1 MWKFLFQRNRGLH
14 SKERMAA
21 KPQHP
26 LSPHHHPQGPLLQ
39 ESLLNYSLCFP
50 YVSSCSILRLRG
62 ETRGMK
68 GKSQHCAKL
77 FSNCKI
83 FRIYKKIWK
92 NMRKIYIPQPNLRNK
107 KVGASLV
114 VQWLRFHAP
123 KAGGLGWIPGQGK

>member
-1 MWKFLFQRNRGLH
+1 
-14 SKERMAA
+14 
-21 KPQHP
+21 
-26 LSPHHHPQGPLLQ
+26 
-39 ESLLNYSLCFP
+39 
-50 YVSSCSILRLRG
+50 
-62 ETRGMK
+62 MK

-123 KAGGLGWIPGQGK
+123 KAGGLGWIQLFHSSVPHDLGINWAHVCSGSLLGISVFV